1 MTLST
6 APHSLSRSQ
15 LDLLQEP
22 VNRALARSAETL
34 SEMSGVT
41 IEFNSSTIDIVP
53 LANVPAAVGSP
64 GEPAIGIY
72 VGMEGEG
79 FGYLLLLMDEP
90 MAIGLAALMLGEDAS
105 TVNLEDELS
114 VSALAEAG
122 NVACSSFMNELGDT
136 TGLELLAMPP
146 VVVGDMRGA
155 IMDIAIADIAQV
167 GDEAL
172 LITTQ
177 LGTDSADGGAGDLVN
192 LRLLVIPT
200 PDTLTALLDRLRL
213 KAEGE

>member
-1 MTLST
+1 MTTST

-34 SEMSGVT
+34 SEMSGVL
-41 IEFNSSTIDIVP
+41 IEFKSSTIDIVP
-53 LANVPAAVGSP
+53 LADVPAAVGQP

-90 MAIGLAALMLGEDAS
+90 IALGLAALMLGEDAS
-105 TVNLEDELS
+105 TVHLEDELS

-122 NVACSSFMNELGDT
+122 NVACSSFMNEIADT

-146 VVVGDMRGA
+146 IVVGDMRGA
-155 IMDIAIADIAQV
+155 IMDIAIADIAQI

-177 LGTDSADGGAGDLVN
+177 LETESADAGTGELVN

-200 PDTLTALLDRLRL
+200 PDTLTVLLERLGS
-213 KAEGE
+213 KARGD

>member
-53 LANVPAAVGSP
+53 LANVPSAVGSP

-177 LGTDSADGGAGDLVN
+177 LGTEAADGGAGDLVN

-200 PDTLTALLDRLRL
+200 PDTLTALLDSLRL

>member
-1 MTLST
+1 MTIST
-6 APHSLSRSQ
+6 APHSLSPSQ
-15 LDLLQEP
+15 LDLLREP

-41 IEFNSSTIDIVP
+41 IEFNSSSIDIVP
-53 LANVPAAVGSP
+53 LTEVPAAVGRP
-64 GEPAIGIY
+64 GEPGIGIY

-90 MAIGLAALMLGEDAS
+90 MAVRLASLMLGEGAALVS
-105 TVNLEDELS
+105 LEDELS

-122 NVACSSFMNELGDT
+122 NVACSSFMNEIADI
-136 TGLELLAMPP
+136 TGLELLALPP
-146 VVVGDMRGA
+146 IVVGDMRGA

-177 LGTDSADGGAGDLVN
+177 LGTELAHAGSGDLVD

-200 PDTLTALLDRLRL
+200 PDTLTALLDRLAG
-213 KAEGE
+213 KARGD